1 MAENMNISFVEKI
14 ISKLEGMGR
23 RFLMDIIPR
32 NGIGAEIGV
41 HRGGFAAELIKNVQ
55 PRKFHLID
63 PWQHEPS
70 DEYKNSWYGGAAKGK
85 QEEMDARYKCVQ
97 QRFSQEIA
105 SGQVEINR
113 GFSDV
118 VSSQFAADYF
128 DWVYI
133 DGNHLYEFVKKDLE
147 SYFSK
152 LKRGG
157 LLIGDDY
164 ATKGWWNDGV
174 TKAVDEFAKR
184 PDVET
189 IIIKNR
195 QFVLKKI

>member
-1 MAENMNISFVEKI
+1 MDENVNISFVEKI
-14 ISKLEGMGR
+14 ITKLEGIGR

-41 HRGGFAAELIKNVQ
+41 HRGGFAAELINNVQ

-63 PWQHEPS
+63 PWHYEPS
-70 DEYKNSWYGGAAKGK
+70 VEYKNSWYGGVAKGK
-85 QEEMDARYKCVQ
+85 QEEMDVRYKCVQ

-164 ATKGWWNDGV
+164 GTKGWWNDGV

-184 PDVET
+184 SDIET